1 MKYFL
6 YPIAF
11 ILFTGLNNIHSLSA
25 QQKFA
30 NAGEYLNYMNTET
43 RKITRDMWDYT
54 SAVTHGKSARKVENK
69 RKEVLSTIKE
79 AQGKISKMPGY
90 EGDKS
95 LRDSV
100 VAYLKLSHIVLAED
114 YEKIVDMEE
123 VAEQSYDMMEAYLLA
138 QEKASDKLDAAG
150 ESLEEQQKLFAGQ
163 HNINLVE
170 NKDKI
175 SLKLESAGKVIQY
188 YNTLYLIFFKSYKQ
202 EAYML
207 DAINRNDV
215 NGIEQNK
222 NSLAG
227 FAAKGI
233 ESLDTMKAFKGDPSL
248 KTSCK
253 EMLAFYKMEANTK
266 IPGMIDYFLKNENFN
281 KMKSALEA
289 KPQSKRSK
297 EEIDQYNKAVKEL
310 NESMTK
316 YNSVSQELYKKRSEL
331 LNKWNSSVKSF
342 MDKHVPKKR

>member
-1 MKYFL
+1 MKYFFYTVAL
-6 YPIAF
+6 VASLSI
-11 ILFTGLNNIHSLSA
+11 NNIYTLSA

-30 NAGEYLNYMNTET
+30 NAGEYLQYMNNESK
-43 RKITRDMWDYT
+43 KITKDMWDYT

-69 RKEVLSTIKE
+69 RKEVLNTIKE
-79 AQGKISKMPGY
+79 AQSRISQMPGY
-90 EGDKS
+90 DGDKS

-100 VAYLKLSHIVLAED
+100 KAYLKLSHIVLAED
-114 YEKIVDMEE
+114 YEKIMDMEE

-188 YNTLYLIFFKSYKQ
+188 YNSVYLIFFKSYKQ

-207 DAINRNDV
+207 EALGKSDV

-222 NSLAG
+222 NALMSTS
-227 FAAKGI
+227 AKGI
-233 ESLDTMKAFKGDPSL
+233 ESLDTIKAFKGDPSL
-248 KTSCK
+248 KACCK
-253 EMLAFYKMEANTK
+253 EMLAFYKLEANTK
-266 IPGMIDYFLKNENFN
+266 VPEMIDYFLKNENFN
-281 KMKSALEA
+281 KMKTALEA
-289 KPQSKRSK
+289 KPQSQRSK
-297 EEIDQYNKAVKEL
+297 EEIDQYNKAIKEL

-316 YNSVSQELYKKRSEL
+316 YNNVNQELYKKRSEL
-331 LNKWNSSVKSF
+331 LNKWNASVQSF